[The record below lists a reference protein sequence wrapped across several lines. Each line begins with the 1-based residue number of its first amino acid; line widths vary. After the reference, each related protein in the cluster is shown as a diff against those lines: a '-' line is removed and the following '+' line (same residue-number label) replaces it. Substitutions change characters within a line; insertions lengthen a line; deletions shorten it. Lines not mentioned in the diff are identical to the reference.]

1 MLLAPLAATAQLKV
15 EPDGHWRYAIGAGS
29 SRATGNTEA
38 VTANVSADVV
48 RATAVRKIVAYGR
61 AVYGRNDGTIS
72 ASRFNAGSNW
82 SWELGD
88 MSYAF
93 GSGDWLRDRFANL
106 AYRTTVSTGVGL
118 HLRKSRPDDWDVFGG
133 LAYSH
138 DQYITTTEIDD
149 LLRTQ
154 YGRFELLLGTES
166 HHRSTETTTLHQK
179 LVVYPAINGSGNY
192 RAELEAGVAVSIS
205 QRLALTATLSARH
218 NSDPGGGV
226 KRNDTLFV
234 TGVSFRMD

>member
-1 MLLAPLAATAQLKV
+1 V
-15 EPDGHWRYAIGAGS
+15 EPDGQWRYAIGAGS

-38 VTANVSADVV
+38 LSANVNADAV

-61 AVYGRNDGTIS
+61 AIYGRNDGTIN
-72 ASRFNAGSNW
+72 ASRFNAGNNW

-106 AYRTTVSTGVGL
+106 SYRTTVSTGIGL
-118 HLRKSRPDDWDVFGG
+118 HLLKSRPHDWDVFGG

-138 DQYITTTEIDD
+138 DRYITAMQIAG

-154 YGRFELLLGTES
+154 YGRFELLLGNES
-166 HHRSTETTTLHQK
+166 HHRPTETTTLHQK
-179 LVVYPAINGSGNY
+179 LVVYPAIDGTGNY
-192 RAELEAGVAVSIS
+192 RIELEAGVAVAIS
-205 QRLALTATLSARH
+205 QRLALTATLSARR
-218 NSDPGGGV
+218 NKDPGGGV

-234 TGVSFRMD
+234 TGVSFRIE